1 MSRRTS
7 LEEGDGAAFP
17 FLAGMLNLAPLVRGR
32 TPDDLRTIA
41 ARQFADKY
49 QKYLVSRAEAICNSG
64 RRWSLT
70 GRSHSPLTL
79 DDVRNAMTEHMPDD
93 TKDVLTLRRSSAEF
107 EPDLGSI
114 SETDPVSQHFEEDMI
129 AFD

>member
-17 FLAGMLNLAPLVRGR
+17 FLAGMLNLAPLVHGR

-49 QKYLVSRAEAICNSG
+49 QKYLVSRAEGTDSHV
-64 RRWSLT
+64 RFHTETLT
-70 GRSHSPLTL
+70 PVQPSVIPVDDGHSRTCGS
-79 DDVRNAMTEHMPDD
+79 VRF
-93 TKDVLTLRRSSAEF
+93 SAC
-107 EPDLGSI
+107 I
-114 SETDPVSQHFEEDMI
+114 H
-129 AFD
+129 